1 MRNTQTQPDDIDLA
15 SLGRAA
21 KRSLPRVLLLSL
33 LAGGAT
39 AGVMTTML
47 PRYSSTATIEIVPRI
62 VQDVNN
68 PGRRTDATAVN
79 ERLTKEAVNTHARN
93 ILSTNITKRV
103 SDDLGLTRMPEFNER
118 LDASDAFTRL
128 LQTIG
133 VVKSKPDQTDD
144 DRMFAAYARS
154 MKVAQIRDTNN
165 ILIEFTTS
173 DPQFSATGANRLAE
187 LYRDSLM
194 VSRKD
199 ETTDAVNRLK
209 PEVERLTREVGIADK
224 AVNDAR
230 MKTDTVRTQTGERTL
245 NDVQLT
251 ELTTEF
257 TKASGVRSEADAR
270 ASAAKE
276 QMQRGTAESNP
287 DVQKSQIIPRL
298 SEQRVRLE
306 RQVSELSATLMPGH
320 PRMKQVQGD
329 LSSLKRQIDVEVRKI
344 VDALD
349 RDAKIAADREK
360 TLQAKIAQVKVRV
373 TTSAPLDVELK
384 SLEDTAKATRA
395 ELERVQTAL
404 KAAVSNEATGGSQV
418 EARMVQR
425 AIPMNEKVWPK
436 PAFFGPLVAL
446 ALMLVGLAWSVT
458 RAIVSGPRGGASGPT
473 GGDDRIPLQS
483 DVLPVAKPLAAQPT
497 FGHSAATLTAEPVV
511 AASVASTAVAGAGT
525 DSGAYSV
532 AAIADALA
540 GRAATGACRSLVT
553 GDRPNVDAA
562 AEAIALAKALAAAG
576 KTVVLVDWAN
586 GGGKLADMT
595 GGAAA
600 PGIAQLIQ
608 GDAAFEDVLQKLAD
622 TDAHF
627 VPAGEP
633 LDEPT
638 LVFDADRANL
648 VLDALDEAYDHIV
661 VYGAHQAAHALFEST
676 QGRFDVGVSVS
687 DGAAVANGAGSSF
700 LGFEVADMATYQIER
715 RAAASAGRRG
725 VAPRGRASSAEAR
738 A

>member
-1 MRNTQTQPDDIDLA
+1 MRNAQNQPDDIDLA

-62 VQDVNN
+62 VRDVNN
-68 PGRRTDATAVN
+68 PGRPTDATAVN

-103 SDDLGLTRMPEFNER
+103 NDELGLTRMPEFNDR
-118 LDASDAFTRL
+118 LDASDGFTRF
-128 LQTIG
+128 LQTVGI
-133 VVKSKPDQTDD
+133 VKAKPDQTDD
-144 DRMFAAYARS
+144 DRMFASYTRA

-173 DPQFSATGANRLAE
+173 DPQFSAAGANRLAE
-187 LYRDSLM
+187 LYRDSLV

-209 PEVERLTREVGIADK
+209 PEVERLTREVSSADK

-230 MKTDTVRTQTGERTL
+230 MKTDTVRTQSGERTL

-251 ELTTEF
+251 ELTTEY

-329 LSSLKRQIDVEVRKI
+329 LASLKRQIDGEVRKI

-360 TLQAKIAQVKVRV
+360 TLQAKISQVKVRV
-373 TTSAPLDVELK
+373 TNTAPLDVALK
-384 SLEDTAKATRA
+384 GLEDTAKATRG
-395 ELERVQTAL
+395 ELERIQTAL
-404 KAAVSNEATGGSQV
+404 KAAISNEATGGSQV
-418 EARMVQR
+418 EARIVQR

-458 RAIVSGPRGGASGPT
+458 RAIVSGPRGGSNGPK
-473 GGDDRIPLQS
+473 GGDDRISLQS
-483 DVLPVAKPLAAQPT
+483 DVLPIAKPLAAQAT
-497 FGHSAATLTAEPVV
+497 FAQAAAATLAAEPV
-511 AASVASTAVAGAGT
+511 AAAPATPGGTTSVS
-525 DSGAYSV
+525 
-532 AAIADALA
+532 AIAEALV
-540 GRAATGACRSLVT
+540 GRAANGACRSLVT

-562 AEAIALAKALAAAG
+562 SEAIALAKALAAAG
-576 KTVVLVDWAN
+576 KSVVLVDWAN
-586 GGGKLADMT
+586 GGSRLADMT
-595 GGAAA
+595 GGATS

-661 VYGAHQAAHALFEST
+661 VHGAHQAAHALFEST

-715 RAAASAGRRG
+715 LPAASVGRRT
-725 VAPRGRASSAEAR
+725 VAPRGRATPVEAR

>member
-1 MRNTQTQPDDIDLA
+1 
-15 SLGRAA
+15 
-21 KRSLPRVLLLSL
+21 
-33 LAGGAT
+33 
-39 AGVMTTML
+39 
-47 PRYSSTATIEIVPRI
+47 
-62 VQDVNN
+62 
-68 PGRRTDATAVN
+68 
-79 ERLTKEAVNTHARN
+79 
-93 ILSTNITKRV
+93 
-103 SDDLGLTRMPEFNER
+103 
-118 LDASDAFTRL
+118 
-128 LQTIG
+128 
-133 VVKSKPDQTDD
+133 
-144 DRMFAAYARS
+144 
-154 MKVAQIRDTNN
+154 
-165 ILIEFTTS
+165 
-173 DPQFSATGANRLAE
+173 
-187 LYRDSLM
+187 
-194 VSRKD
+194 
-199 ETTDAVNRLK
+199 
-209 PEVERLTREVGIADK
+209 
-224 AVNDAR
+224 
-230 MKTDTVRTQTGERTL
+230 MKTDTVRTQGGERTL

-251 ELTTEF
+251 ELTSEF

-270 ASAAKE
+270 ATAAKE

-329 LSSLKRQIDVEVRKI
+329 LASLKRQIDVEVRKI

-373 TTSAPLDVELK
+373 TNTAPLDVELK
-384 SLEDTAKATRA
+384 SLEDVAKATRA

-404 KAAVSNEATGGSQV
+404 KAAISNESTGGSQV
-418 EARMVQR
+418 EARIVQR

-473 GGDDRIPLQS
+473 GGEDRIPLQA
-483 DVLPVAKPLAAQPT
+483 DVVPVAKPLAAQAS
-497 FGHSAATLTAEPVV
+497 FAQAATSLASEPV
-511 AASVASTAVAGAGT
+511 AAVLPNSNAAAGSVAS
-525 DSGAYSV
+525 
-532 AAIADALA
+532 IADALA
-540 GRAATGACRSLVT
+540 GRTVAGACRSLVT

-562 AEAIALAKALAAAG
+562 HEATALAKALAAAG
-576 KTVVLVDWAN
+576 KSVVLVDWAN
-586 GGGKLADMT
+586 GGSKLADMT

-608 GDAAFEDVLQKLAD
+608 GEAAFEDVLQKLAD

-627 VPAGEP
+627 VPAGDA

-661 VYGAHQAAHALFEST
+661 VYGTHQAAHALFEAT

-687 DGAAVANGAGSSF
+687 DGAAVANGAGTSF

-715 RAAASAGRRG
+715 RGAAAGGRRTAAPRAR
-725 VAPRGRASSAEAR
+725 VAPAEAR